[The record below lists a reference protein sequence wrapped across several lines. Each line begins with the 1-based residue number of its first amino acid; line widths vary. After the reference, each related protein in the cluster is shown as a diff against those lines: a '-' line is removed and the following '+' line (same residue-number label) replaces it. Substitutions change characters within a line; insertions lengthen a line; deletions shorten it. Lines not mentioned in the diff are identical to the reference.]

1 MIKLMIEL
9 ERLKID
15 FRNFLKILNYIIF
28 LINVTFTKYFKLIF
42 LKVSKITLE
51 KLLNLRN

>member
-1 MIKLMIEL
+1 MIEL